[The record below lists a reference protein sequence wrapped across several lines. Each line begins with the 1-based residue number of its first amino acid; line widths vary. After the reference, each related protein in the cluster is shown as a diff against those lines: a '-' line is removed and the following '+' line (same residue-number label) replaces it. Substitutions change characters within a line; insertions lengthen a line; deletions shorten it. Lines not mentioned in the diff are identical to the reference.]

1 MSGTT
6 FELILT
12 RVGADL
18 DRQDPVLSSALD
30 DLRQL
35 EAEYT
40 REKGQLGQMM
50 PKINSGD
57 VPIAAITGGALALA
71 HPSVRLGV

>member
-35 EAEYT
+35 EAEYI
-40 REKGQLGQMM
+40 RK
-50 PKINSGD
+50 KVSW
-57 VPIAAITGGALALA
+57 A
-71 HPSVRLGV
+71 R